1 MNKPVVISYRQYL
14 KGNIHNVLLM
24 TMLWVNYIQFSVG
37 AMAWYY
43 LSDKPLPQLIIVIS
57 LHLYIYH

>member
-1 MNKPVVISYRQYL
+1 MNKPVVIDYKQHL

-24 TMLWVNYIQFSVG
+24 TMVWIKYIQFSGG

-43 LSDKPLPQLIIVIS
+43 LSDKPLPQLNK
-57 LHLYIYH
+57 